1 MLKQLLVTLLL
12 VLLFFLPGA
21 FAQKSVEPATEFS
34 KVSREVKNMLEA
46 QIALARLG
54 ISPGVLDGLDG
65 RQTSRAIATFQ
76 KKYDLKVTGKMDSA
90 TCRVL
95 HIYEP
100 VFIEYTVSH
109 SDKESLTKIP
119 EGWYAK
125 SLEKRLDYVSILELV
140 AERSHSSQDLI
151 RRMNLQIQWS
161 SVAEGT
167 TLQIPY
173 VWMPRVEGVPE
184 KIVVSLEERSLS
196 LLDAKSEVLF
206 YAPCSIAGQSD
217 KAPRGRWTVTSI
229 KKNPTY
235 RFSPENFPASI
246 EGKLLG
252 RELILPSGPNNPV
265 GKIWIGLSKIG
276 YGIHGTPEPE
286 KIGIT
291 TSIGC
296 IRLSNWDAEAL
307 ASYIEVGL
315 PVYVED

>member
-109 SDKESLTKIP
+109 SDKESLTKN
-119 EGWYAK
+119 K
-125 SLEKRLDYVSILELV
+125 LTL
-140 AERSHSSQDLI
+140 SS
-151 RRMNLQIQWS
+151 
-161 SVAEGT
+161 
-167 TLQIPY
+167 
-173 VWMPRVEGVPE
+173 GV
-184 KIVVSLEERSLS
+184 
-196 LLDAKSEVLF
+196 
-206 YAPCSIAGQSD
+206 
-217 KAPRGRWTVTSI
+217 
-229 KKNPTY
+229 
-235 RFSPENFPASI
+235 ASI
-246 EGKLLG
+246 
-252 RELILPSGPNNPV
+252 N
-265 GKIWIGLSKIG
+265 
-276 YGIHGTPEPE
+276 
-286 KIGIT
+286 
-291 TSIGC
+291 
-296 IRLSNWDAEAL
+296 D
-307 ASYIEVGL
+307 
-315 PVYVED
+315 